1 MWHSKVSRQ
10 TFPVDLLGVT
20 LGESC
25 KLMTGWS
32 EGIGL
37 FGKSSL
43 IFSRQIE
50 SVRRHQL
57 GKHFRQMSG
66 TQSLFHPFGTP
77 RDHTVRQDIH
87 DLVAQFFIL
96 GGIGQTL
103 LAGLLEQADCVNRI
117 WAHVPPSQ

>member
-10 TFPVDLLGVT
+10 TFPVDLVGVT
-20 LGESC
+20 LGESR

-57 GKHFRQMSG
+57 LKHLLQVSG
-66 TQSLFHPFGTP
+66 TQSLFHSFAAPW
-77 RDHTVRQDIH
+77 DHTIRQDTH
-87 DLVAQFFIL
+87 DLITQFVIL
-96 GGIGQTL
+96 SGECQKLIAAL
-103 LAGLLEQADCVNRI
+103 FVQADGVKR
-117 WAHVPPSQ
+117 

>member
-10 TFPVDLLGVT
+10 TFPVDLVGVT

-37 FGKSSL
+37 LGKSSL

-57 GKHFRQMSG
+57 RKHFRQVSG
-66 TQSLFHPFGTP
+66 TQSLFHSFGAP
-77 RDHTVRQDIH
+77 WDHTIRQDIH
-87 DLVAQFFIL
+87 DLSTRFVTV
-96 GGIGQTL
+96 GGSVQMVRAAL
-103 LAGLLEQADCVNRI
+103 LVQADRRQLVGG
-117 WAHVPPSQ
+117 H